1 MKNNALITALR
12 EVVSCEFADIPEH
25 ENDIAY
31 AFSDDFTRRMDKLT
45 KAEKSRFWRMT
56 NTIPKRVAVVV
67 ITIMLIALTAC
78 SIPTVRA
85 AVVEFFKETY
95 ENCIHL
101 FTGEDEDGS
110 KRISA
115 CYGLTEL
122 PDGFTEINRMETDPM
137 YITHYQNSDGD
148 EIILTQSI
156 TDQFSIHM
164 DNEHGTI
171 SEITVLGMNIT
182 IYESDNYLIAV
193 WLQDGYTFD
202 LTVRGNCDMDLL
214 IRMIEAVQLQ

>member
-171 SEITVLGMNIT
+171 SELDISGIKVTFC
-182 IYESDNYLIAV
+182 ESDDCIVAV
-193 WLQDGYTFD
+193 WIQDQYAFN
-202 LTVRGNCDMDLL
+202 LTVYGDCDLDL
-214 IRMIEAVQLQ
+214 MIKLVGAVKRQ